1 MIKRFK
7 YYTLKTK
14 VTSNILKEIII
25 ISGKGGTGKT
35 SITAAFACLAGHDVL
50 VADCDVDAADM
61 HLLMAPFEIQTQ
73 DFYSGHTAKID
84 QTKCIQCDRCF
95 TACRFDAISRTNGN
109 YTVKKID
116 CEGCGYCYEVCPGDA
131 ISMNNNKT
139 GKFFI
144 SQTRMNNKL
153 IHARLNI
160 GADNSGKLVSKIRK
174 EAKIEAVKNNSKFIL
189 VDGSPGIGCPV
200 IASIT
205 GSDYIVIVTE
215 PTLSGFHDMQR
226 VYELI
231 AQFSLKAGCIIN
243 KADLNPEINDKIKGF
258 LKEKQID
265 LLTELNYNNVFT
277 EAITNGQSIIEY
289 EHGEFSEQLSQCWE
303 KMNEI
308 IKN

>member
-1 MIKRFK
+1 M
-7 YYTLKTK
+7 
-14 VTSNILKEIII
+14 KEIII

-61 HLLMAPFEIQTQ
+61 HLLMAPFDTQTQ

-84 QTKCIQCDRCF
+84 QSKCIQCDKCF
-95 TACRFDAISRTNGN
+95 TACKFNAINRSNGD
-109 YTVKKID
+109 YTVSDID
-116 CEGCGYCYEVCPGDA
+116 CEGCGYCFQVCPADA
-131 ISMNNNKT
+131 IAMDKNDT
-139 GKFFI
+139 GKLYK
-144 SQTRMNNKL
+144 SRTRMNNTL
-153 IHARLNI
+153 VHARLNI

-174 EAKIEAVKNNSKFIL
+174 EARIEAVKNHSKFIL

-231 AQFSLKAGCIIN
+231 KQFNLAAGCIIN

-258 LKEKQID
+258 LKEKHIQ
-265 LLTELNYNNVFT
+265 LLAELKYNNVFS
-277 EAITNGQSIIEY
+277 EAITNGQSIVEY
-289 EHGEFSEQLSQCWE
+289 EHGEISEQLSQCWE
-303 KMNEI
+303 TMNEI
-308 IKN
+308 IIN

>member
-1 MIKRFK
+1 MIKRIK

-14 VTSNILKEIII
+14 VTSNTLKEIII

-35 SITAAFACLAGHDVL
+35 SITAAFACLARHDVL

-61 HLLMAPFEIQTQ
+61 HLLMAPFDTHTQ
-73 DFYSGHTAKID
+73 DFYSGYTAKID
-84 QTKCIQCDRCF
+84 PSKCIQCDKCF
-95 TACRFDAISRTNGN
+95 TACKFNAINRTNGD
-109 YTVKKID
+109 YTVSEFD
-116 CEGCGYCYEVCPGDA
+116 CEGCAYCFQVCPADA
-131 ISMNNNKT
+131 IVMNKNDT
-139 GKFFI
+139 GKLYI
-144 SQTRMNNKL
+144 SRTRMNNVL
-153 IHARLNI
+153 VHARLNI

-174 EAKIEAVKNNSKFIL
+174 EARFEAVKNNSKLIL

-226 VYELI
+226 VYELV
-231 AQFSLKAGCIIN
+231 ARFGLKTGCIIN
-243 KADLNPEINDKIKGF
+243 KADLNQEINNKIKGF

-289 EHGEFSEQLSQCWE
+289 EHGEISEQLLKCWE

-308 IKN
+308 LKN